1 MMQIGRK
8 RTDGPYR
15 WPATLRLPPRPPTLV
30 YLDMLHWIA
39 LAKAHNGHP
48 DGRRHEETLAALVNA
63 QASGT
68 AVFPI
73 SDSIFFETSQ
83 IGQHRQRRD
92 LRDVIELLSE
102 YFVVTSRSVISTHEI
117 EALLDDLVGPSS
129 RPINAMDYLGWG
141 VARAFGIAG
150 GSRIYDEH
158 GADITED
165 ARLAHPGGP
174 DEFDRLHRSA
184 ELELVRNVLAGPA
197 PDEEAQMR
205 SLGWRP
211 GNESDVGTK
220 RAEQEREQQSRFK
233 ADPRWRKGRIR
244 DLVAAREVVIEVNRI
259 LTEAV
264 NDRAADLAE
273 LFSTPEHARAAFDS
287 MPSFDVAVTL

>member
-39 LAKAHNGHP
+39 LAKAHTGHP

-92 LRDVIELLSE
+92 LRDVIELLSK

-129 RPINAMDYLGWG
+129 RPINAMDYLDWG
-141 VARAFGIAG
+141 VARAFGMAG
-150 GSRIYDEH
+150 GFRVYDAH
-158 GADITED
+158 GADVTED

-174 DEFDRLHRSA
+174 DEFDRLHRYA

-205 SLGWRP
+205 PSA
-211 GNESDVGTK
+211 GT
-220 RAEQEREQQSRFK
+220 QGTSRTSVRSGPSK
-233 ADPRWRKGRIR
+233 SAS
-244 DLVAAREVVIEVNRI
+244 N
-259 LTEAV
+259 
-264 NDRAADLAE
+264 RAASRRTHDGGRVE
-273 LFSTPEHARAAFDS
+273 SETSSPRVRS
-287 MPSFDVAVTL
+287 SSR